1 MREVSPGR
9 RAVEPGIVIVGAG
22 QAGVQAAESLRDAGF
37 TGPVTVIGDEPELPY
52 QRPPLSKEYLAGKL
66 PEGELTL
73 RADRFYAERGI
84 GLIVGR
90 RVVEVDRRR
99 RRVTL
104 DDDSELPYAHLVL
117 ATGSRPRPLPLPGSG
132 LAGVTGLRTRAEA
145 DELRRRLGEV
155 RNVVVIGAGFIGLEF
170 AAACRAAGLGPV
182 VLDIAD
188 QVMGRAVSAPTAAHF
203 AQRHREQGTRLL
215 MGTAPAE
222 IVGSNGRVTG
232 VRTADGVTIPADL
245 VVTGIGVLPN
255 TELAALAG
263 LETDNGIVV
272 DSHLATADP
281 HISAIG
287 DCASFPDPQ
296 GGPHDGPHVGPH
308 GTGGRRVRLESV
320 QNAAD
325 QARCLAARL
334 TGAPRPYGALPWFWS
349 YQGDLRLQ
357 IAGLST
363 GHDRTVVL
371 GHGDGHGHGDGAG
384 AGAGKGGFSVLC
396 FRGSALIAVESVNR
410 PADHMAARRLLT
422 ARVPV
427 TPEDAAEPGFSLRG
441 RMARANDP
449 ERRALA

>member
-1 MREVSPGR
+1 MTDTH
-9 RAVEPGIVIVGAG
+9 PGIVIVGAG

-37 TGPVTVIGDEPELPY
+37 TGPLTVIGDEPELPY

-66 PEGELTL
+66 SAGELTL
-73 RADRFYAERGI
+73 RADRFYADRDI
-84 GLIVGR
+84 DLFIGR
-90 RVVEVDRRR
+90 RVVGLDRARQ
-99 RRVTL
+99 RVTL
-104 DDDSELPYAHLVL
+104 DDDSELPYGHLVL

-132 LAGVTGLRTRAEA
+132 LAGVINLRTRAEA

-182 VLDIAD
+182 VLDIAE
-188 QVMGRAVSAPTAAHF
+188 QVMGRAVSAPTADHF
-203 AQRHREQGTRLL
+203 AEQHQAQGTRLL
-215 MGTAPAE
+215 MGTAPTE
-222 IVGSNGRVTG
+222 LVGRDGQVTG
-232 VRTADGVTIPADL
+232 VRTADGATIPADL

-255 TELAALAG
+255 AELATLAG

-272 DSHLATADP
+272 DEHLATADP

-287 DCASFPDPQ
+287 DCAAFPA
-296 GGPHDGPHVGPH
+296 PH
-308 GTGGRRVRLESV
+308 GAPHSDPYGAVRRIRLESV

-334 TGAPRPYGALPWFWS
+334 TGAPRPYDALPWFWS

-363 GHDRTVVL
+363 GHDRTAVL
-371 GHGDGHGHGDGAG
+371 GDD
-384 AGAGKGGFSVLC
+384 KDKGFSVLC
-396 FRGSALIAVESVNR
+396 FRDSALIAVESVNR
-410 PADHMAARRLLT
+410 PADHMAARRLLAAGVT
-422 ARVPV
+422 V

-441 RMARANDP
+441 HLARAADP